1 MEDNHLI
8 STKKVLFFCEYCN
21 YETSIKCNY
30 DKHISTTKHKH
41 NVENK
46 LNIIDINENIVI
58 DKLICYNCNKSF
70 NHRTTLWRHKQKCVE
85 EINESDNDDNIGIEI
100 GSEIDSEIGNI
111 IQDTNTTNILLQ
123 SVLQNITIL
132 KEQNME
138 IISYLKSITNTKLPS
153 KLPIHTK
160 KSQKY

>member
-30 DKHISTTKHKH
+30 DKHISTIKHKH

-100 GSEIDSEIGNI
+100 GNRFGPKVCEAHIA
-111 IQDTNTTNILLQ
+111 IL
-123 SVLQNITIL
+123 
-132 KEQNME
+132 
-138 IISYLKSITNTKLPS
+138 
-153 KLPIHTK
+153 
-160 KSQKY
+160 

>member
-1 MEDNHLI
+1 MEENIHII

-30 DKHISTTKHKH
+30 EKHISTTKHKH

-46 LNIIDINENIVI
+46 LNMIDINENIVI

-70 NHRTTLWRHKQKCVE
+70 NHRTTLWRHKQKCIE
-85 EINESDNDDNIGIEI
+85 EINESDNGDNNSTKIDDET
-100 GSEIDSEIGNI
+100 DSEIGNI
-111 IQDTNTTNILLQ
+111 IQDTNTNTNTNTNTTILLQ

-132 KEQNME
+132 KEQNTE
-138 IISYLKSITNTKLPS
+138 IISYLKSITNTKLPN
-153 KLPIHTK
+153 
-160 KSQKY
+160 

>member
-1 MEDNHLI
+1 MEENIHII

-30 DKHISTTKHKH
+30 EKHISTTKHKH

-46 LNIIDINENIVI
+46 LNMIDINENIVI

-70 NHRTTLWRHKQKCVE
+70 NHRTTLWRHKQKCIE
-85 EINESDNDDNIGIEI
+85 EINESDNGDNNSTKIDDET
-100 GSEIDSEIGNI
+100 DSEIGNI
-111 IQDTNTTNILLQ
+111 IQDTNTNTNTTILLQ

-132 KEQNME
+132 KEQNTE
-138 IISYLKSITNTKLPS
+138 IISYLKSITNTKLPN
-153 KLPIHTK
+153 
-160 KSQKY
+160 